1 MATFEELTGKSETHY
16 EDFSTERDVDG
27 NTRGMIYVSGY
38 YTLAELKEKV
48 EELEYL
54 EKYLK

>member
-1 MATFEELTGKSETHY
+1 MSTFEELTGKAETHDD
-16 EDFSTERDVDG
+16 EFSTEKDCYG

-38 YTLAELKEKV
+38 YTLAELKQKV
-48 EELEYL
+48 VELEYL